1 MSTLTTEPVILEAA
15 KFATEQATLM
25 IDPQIVDLAGGLYF
39 DPAAPKG
46 QALLDWLDS
55 HEGMMAAYRIAQDR
69 GVTFQS
75 IGGPARAIR
84 ALVVLT
90 MEAEK

>member
-1 MSTLTTEPVILEAA
+1 MTDSATIIEGPQ
-15 KFATEQATLM
+15 FAQEQADLM
-25 IDPQIVDLAGGLYF
+25 LDPQIVDLAGGLYF
-39 DPAAPKG
+39 DPQAPKG

-69 GVTFQS
+69 GVRFQS

-90 MEAEK
+90 QEAEK